1 MSRPERRGGLTW
13 PKNSTFSEYLQRGEN
28 KAKKD
33 KFMAKEKEINEQL
46 LPTLSGNEV
55 TYGTEI

>member
-13 PKNSTFSEYLQRGEN
+13 PKNSLKQHFSEYLQRGEN

-33 KFMAKEKEINEQL
+33 KFMAKEKEI
-46 LPTLSGNEV
+46 S
-55 TYGTEI
+55 

>member
-28 KAKKD
+28 KVKKD
-33 KFMAKEKEINEQL
+33 KFMAKDKEI
-46 LPTLSGNEV
+46 S
-55 TYGTEI
+55 